1 MRLEVAK
8 KALSVTLAAAIAF
21 APAITS
27 MAATTAATTT
37 SSSSS
42 SSTEA
47 VVETTVVTPTV
58 AGTKSTIAGAFT
70 TKTIAAAVTTPKA
83 EVATSLG
90 LAAGETAKVVTW
102 DISAKKS
109 PLAYAAHNNA
119 AAALGLT
126 VGPTFEFDV
135 NKISKG
141 KVVVLTSGAIQAKFT
156 IPAKFRTAGADYKLI
171 RVTSAGTEVIPVT
184 VSADGTSFTATIPAG
199 NAAYALAK

>member
-42 SSTEA
+42 TEA
-47 VVETTVVTPTV
+47 VVETVVTTPTV

-70 TKTIAAAVTTPKA
+70 TKTIAAAVTTPEA

-109 PLAYAAHNNA
+109 PLAYAALNNA

-184 VSADGTSFTATIPAG
+184 VSADGASFTATIPAG

>member
-27 MAATTAATTT
+27 MAATEATTT
-37 SSSSS
+37 S

-47 VVETTVVTPTV
+47 VVETVVATPTV
-58 AGTKSTIAGAFT
+58 AGTTSTVAGAFT

-83 EVATSLG
+83 DVATSLG

-109 PLAYAAHNNA
+109 PLAYAALNNA
-119 AAALGLT
+119 ASALGVT
-126 VGPTFEFDV
+126 VVPTFEFDI
-135 NKISKG
+135 NKVSKG
-141 KVVVLTSGAIQAKFT
+141 KVVALSSGAVQAKFT
-156 IPAKFRTAGADYKLI
+156 IPANFRTPGAEYKLI

-199 NAAYALAK
+199 NAAYALVK

>member
-37 SSSSS
+37 SSS

-109 PLAYAAHNNA
+109 PLAYAALNNA

-184 VSADGTSFTATIPAG
+184 VSADGASFTATIPAG

>member
-42 SSTEA
+42 TEA
-47 VVETTVVTPTV
+47 VVETVVATPTV

-109 PLAYAAHNNA
+109 PLAYAALNNA
-119 AAALGLT
+119 AAALGVT
-126 VGPTFEFDV
+126 VGPTFEFDI
-135 NKISKG
+135 NKVSKG
-141 KVVVLTSGAIQAKFT
+141 KVVALASGAIQAKFT

>member
-37 SSSSS
+37 SSS

-109 PLAYAAHNNA
+109 PLAYAALNNA

-126 VGPTFEFDV
+126 VGPTFEFDI

-141 KVVVLTSGAIQAKFT
+141 KVVTLTSGAIQAKFT

>member
-27 MAATTAATTT
+27 MAASGGTAE
-37 SSSSS
+37 

-47 VVETTVVTPTV
+47 VVETVVTTPTV

-83 EVATSLG
+83 DVATSLG

-109 PLAYAAHNNA
+109 PLAYAALNNA

-141 KVVVLTSGAIQAKFT
+141 KVVTLTSGAIQAKFT

>member
-27 MAATTAATTT
+27 MAATEATTT
-37 SSSSS
+37 S

-47 VVETTVVTPTV
+47 VVETVVATPTV
-58 AGTKSTIAGAFT
+58 AGTTSTVAGAFT

-83 EVATSLG
+83 DVATSLG

-109 PLAYAAHNNA
+109 PLAYAALNNA
-119 AAALGLT
+119 ASALGVT
-126 VGPTFEFDV
+126 VGPTFEFDI
-135 NKISKG
+135 NKVSKG
-141 KVVVLTSGAIQAKFT
+141 KVVALSSGAVQAKFT
-156 IPAKFRTAGADYKLI
+156 IPANFRTPGAEYKLI

-199 NAAYALAK
+199 NAAYALVK

>member
-42 SSTEA
+42 TEEA
-47 VVETTVVTPTV
+47 VVETVVTTPTV

-83 EVATSLG
+83 DVATSLG

-109 PLAYAAHNNA
+109 PLAYAALNNA

-156 IPAKFRTAGADYKLI
+156 IPTNFRTPGADYKLL

-199 NAAYALAK
+199 NAAYALVK

>member
-37 SSSSS
+37 SSS

-109 PLAYAAHNNA
+109 PLAYAALNNA